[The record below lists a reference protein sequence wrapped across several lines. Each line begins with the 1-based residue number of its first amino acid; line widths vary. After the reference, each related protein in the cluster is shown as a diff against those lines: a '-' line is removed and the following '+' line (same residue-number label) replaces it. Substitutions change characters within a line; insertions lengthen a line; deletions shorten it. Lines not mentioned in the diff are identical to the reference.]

1 MPRFSRTPLPEVH
14 LELAPL
20 AKVLMQVQFS
30 RTPQLLTDDAEA
42 VIAERLARYPVRRRQ
57 AVATG
62 FTFAVNGQ
70 QFPLPPPAPSSV
82 LTFSDAS
89 GKWVVSVADTSV
101 SIETTDYATRSDF
114 CARAHEL
121 FEAAAAVSLPPIVDR
136 VGMRYID
143 RLSGATLER
152 LEEFVIPELRG
163 LHGAIEQPLVLNH
176 SVTDSVIII
185 GENEHLQVKSGFL
198 PPGGAFDPSLPPL
211 PEPSWILDMDVFTT
225 AGGFAFDPE
234 ALTERLR
241 EYAETAYCFFRF
253 ATTEAFQEL
262 HQQSSATATAGER
275 P

>member
-1 MPRFSRTPLPEVH
+1 MPRFSRTPVTEVH

-30 RTPQLLTDDAEA
+30 RTPQLVTDEAEA

-57 AVATG
+57 AVVTG

-70 QFPLPPPAPSSV
+70 QIPLPPPPPSSV
-82 LTFSDAS
+82 LTFSDPS

-101 SIETTDYATRSDF
+101 SIETTDYATRDDY
-114 CARAHEL
+114 CTRALEL
-121 FEAAAAVSLPPIVDR
+121 FKAVAAISLPPVVDR
-136 VGMRYID
+136 VGLRYID

-152 LEEFVIPELRG
+152 LDELVIPELRG
-163 LHGAIEQPLVLNH
+163 LHGAVEQPLVLNH
-176 SVTDSVIII
+176 SVTDSVVMI

-198 PPGGAFDPSLPPL
+198 PPGAAFDPALPSLPD
-211 PEPSWILDMDVFTT
+211 PSWILDMDVFTT

-234 ALTERLR
+234 ALTERLH
-241 EYAETAYCFFRF
+241 EYAETAYSFFRF
-253 ATTEAFQEL
+253 ATTETFQEL
-262 HQQSSATATAGER
+262 HQEASAAATAGER